1 MTALQLVQQQER
13 SLDSYVI
20 LPESSRRGQEYPAL
34 LVSQDKDHFSKNW
47 YQAHRSLAK
56 EGSFMLNPRQFF
68 DFVLALDS
76 GKRIYNGNGKLVD
89 SSIKTRI
96 LDEIMAKK
104 EPWKGEWLDAYFVE
118 KEGKLYIQSSHT
130 KLADGRLVPMTSE
143 PLEKCLMTNCY
154 TDLRNINRQGL
165 PIKESKKHEIYFWHP
180 ANGRVSW
187 FGVNSVRAGLVCD
200 RDARYS
206 GAGLGVRPSK
216 IFHKQ

>member
-1 MTALQLVQQQER
+1 MIALQQFQQQER

-89 SSIKTRI
+89 SSVKSI
-96 LDEIMAKK
+96 LSQ
-104 EPWKGEWLDAYFVE
+104 KGVHGIVVE
-118 KEGKLYIQSSHT
+118 RYEAPSVHEFLHQAEKRMIIRRSS
-130 KLADGRLVPMTSE
+130 
-143 PLEKCLMTNCY
+143 
-154 TDLRNINRQGL
+154 
-165 PIKESKKHEIYFWHP
+165 
-180 ANGRVSW
+180 
-187 FGVNSVRAGLVCD
+187 
-200 RDARYS
+200 
-206 GAGLGVRPSK
+206 
-216 IFHKQ
+216 

>member
-20 LPESSRRGQEYPAL
+20 LPGSSRRGQEYPDL
-34 LVSQDKDHFSKNW
+34 LASQNRDYFGKNW
-47 YQAHRSLAK
+47 YETHEALAR
-56 EGSFMLNPRQFF
+56 EGSFMLTPRQFF
-68 DFVLALDS
+68 DFVLVLDS
-76 GKRIYNGNGKLVD
+76 GKRIYNGNGRLVD
-89 SSIKTRI
+89 SSVKTII
-96 LDEIMAKK
+96 LDKIMAKRDS
-104 EPWKGEWLDAYFVE
+104 WRVEWLDAYFVE
-118 KEGKLYIQSSHT
+118 KEGRLYMQSSHT
-130 KLADGRLVPMTSE
+130 RLADGRLVPMTSE